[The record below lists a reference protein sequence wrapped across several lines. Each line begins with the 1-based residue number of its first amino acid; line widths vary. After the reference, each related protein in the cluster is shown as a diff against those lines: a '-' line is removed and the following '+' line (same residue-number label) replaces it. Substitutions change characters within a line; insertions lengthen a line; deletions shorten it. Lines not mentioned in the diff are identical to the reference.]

1 MVRSIA
7 RSDASRRMRPRYQM
21 FSLPPRQGERDGP
34 DIAAA
39 FGADRDGLPVAMRRH
54 RQIGRKAL
62 AVRRYF
68 NVIARRAALERAGGV
83 AAGLGPLAG
92 NGAAAIFHV
101 AREVEIIAG
110 AGASEIEVELGA
122 AFVDVVGRAAAQRLL
137 LAVGHADRAAARP
150 GARHDAE
157 PPHPGGGRGSR

>member
-1 MVRSIA
+1 
-7 RSDASRRMRPRYQM
+7 M
-21 FSLPPRQGERDGP
+21 FSLPPRKGQRDGP

-110 AGASEIEVELGA
+110 AGASQIKMKLGA

-137 LAVGHADRAAARP
+137 LAVGQASDSRLILQALNCGADHYLADDELEAPALVIIRSAAA
-150 GARHDAE
+150 
-157 PPHPGGGRGSR
+157 